1 MTIAR
6 RLEQALKNSDNH
18 FYFNPSYP
26 MITINEN
33 QSMISINKINNNL
46 LIYIDWPVPSI
57 KINNHS
63 PIPINIIDFYWLLL
77 IINSYGCATVKTRLG
92 MLSAKEHPV

>member
-1 MTIAR
+1 MAIAR
-6 RLEQALKNSDNH
+6 RLEQALNNSDNH

-63 PIPINIIDFYWLLL
+63 PIPINVIDFY
-77 IINSYGCATVKTRLG
+77 
-92 MLSAKEHPV
+92 